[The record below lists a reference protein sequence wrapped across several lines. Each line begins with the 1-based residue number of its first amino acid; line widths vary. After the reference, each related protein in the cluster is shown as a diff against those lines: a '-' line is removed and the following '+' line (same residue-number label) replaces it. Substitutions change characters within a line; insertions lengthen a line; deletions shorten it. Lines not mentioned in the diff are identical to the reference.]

1 MSGYMTG
8 MGTSPGMWE
17 LLSDIL
23 EGEKLPESLNSA
35 IYALR
40 DGSAVVIPKELAGQI
55 LEALNGWNGPVHFA
69 LASHMRGNREP
80 PNAELCGA
88 RRASEPTP
96 GYAGDNNGE

>member
-35 IYALR
+35 IYALK

-80 PNAELCGA
+80 PNAEVSG
-88 RRASEPTP
+88 RPHHET
-96 GYAGDNNGE
+96 EKE